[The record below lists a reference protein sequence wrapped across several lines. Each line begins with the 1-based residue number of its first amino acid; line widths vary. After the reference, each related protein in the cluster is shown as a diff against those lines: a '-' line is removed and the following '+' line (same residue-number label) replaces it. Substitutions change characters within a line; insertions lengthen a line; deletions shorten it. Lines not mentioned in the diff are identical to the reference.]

1 MLSNIVLAHV
11 GCKKYDF
18 TGKVIYLSI
27 MIRGVL
33 LGQKNSKKLDD
44 KDYYGNKRLEC
55 AGYLLGL
62 LFEDKLKVF
71 NSELKKQI
79 DRALVKRK
87 NQEIIDV
94 TSFMKGNDIITNGV
108 S

>member
-1 MLSNIVLAHV
+1 VLSNIILAHV
-11 GCKKYDF
+11 VCKKYDF
-18 TGKVIYLSI
+18 MGKVIYLSI

-33 LGQKNSKKLDD
+33 QAQNNVKKLDD

-71 NSELKKQI
+71 NSELKK
-79 DRALVKRK
+79 
-87 NQEIIDV
+87 
-94 TSFMKGNDIITNGV
+94 
-108 S
+108 

>member
-1 MLSNIVLAHV
+1 
-11 GCKKYDF
+11 
-18 TGKVIYLSI
+18 

-71 NSELKKQI
+71 NGEVKKLV
-79 DRALVKRK
+79 DRALVKK
-87 NQEIIDV
+87 QQSEVVDV
-94 TSFMKGNDIITNGV
+94 TTFMKGNEIITNGIATAISSGNWSIKRFKMERQGV
-108 S
+108 T